1 MTTNKIDSNN
11 KKENLS
17 NSFTWMRL
25 IVVPAD
31 NGDILGFLLFLRLKD
46 CKTTKKKNIY
56 KEPLVFWKTF
66 ESDLEQ
72 YDCQIRFCNSH
83 AHFRNWSMRF
93 EHYDY
98 KIIIS

>member
-46 CKTTKKKNIY
+46 CKTTKKKKNI
-56 KEPLVFWKTF
+56 
-66 ESDLEQ
+66 
-72 YDCQIRFCNSH
+72 
-83 AHFRNWSMRF
+83 
-93 EHYDY
+93 
-98 KIIIS
+98 